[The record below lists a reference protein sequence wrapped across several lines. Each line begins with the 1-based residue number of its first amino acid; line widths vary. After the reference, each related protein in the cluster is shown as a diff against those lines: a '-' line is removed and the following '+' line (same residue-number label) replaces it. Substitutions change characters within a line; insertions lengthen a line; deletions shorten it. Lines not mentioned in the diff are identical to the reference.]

1 MALTAHALKAGE
13 VKLKS
18 VSNEEHFTVD
28 AKTVIHPLLPSH
40 CSGVLQ
46 ISHMAIAAHVLRAV
60 QVRLN
65 SVSNGGHFTLEA
77 HTAFRPYLPEHFS
90 GVPEI

>member
-13 VKLKS
+13 VKLKRAS
-18 VSNEEHFTVD
+18 KEEHLPVD
-28 AKTVIHPLLPSH
+28 AKTVIHPLVASH

-46 ISHMAIAAHVLRAV
+46 ISHMAIAAHALRAV

-77 HTAFRPYLPEHFS
+77 HTAFRPYLPAHFS
-90 GVPEI
+90 GMPEI